1 MVFLRFLPEGHMH
14 CCKYIC
20 THKHLVTMKTNFIA
34 FFFFFFFFFLYVR
47 AGSKRIGFHI
57 GTSSDAAVCHVQKQQ
72 TRDCYKGGAN
82 EKRCCAE
89 PDGNV

>member
-1 MVFLRFLPEGHMH
+1 MH
-14 CCKYIC
+14 TQTFGYHENKFHCI
-20 THKHLVTMKTNFIA
+20 
-34 FFFFFFFFFLYVR
+34 FFFFFLYVR